1 MEDWM
6 IIKPDDS
13 KELKKKL
20 NEKELIL
27 YGMGDTG
34 MRIAEWC
41 QKHQIDFFMSDKN
54 IQGKKGPL
62 FESVK
67 VIEPQA
73 IVKNCPNAMI
83 VITSM
88 VYENEIM
95 ADLLELGVS
104 RERIYPCHIFMPGEV
119 TWKDIEEGSRADFE
133 LMKQRID
140 MVAEWGVFQG
150 IKSIAD
156 YGCGNRFV
164 EKMLSENILYYP
176 IDYIDRGEGTILCD
190 FNQDKFPEI
199 YAEVSLCLAMLM
211 YIVPAVEL
219 IEHICKHTEKT
230 VVFSF
235 VILEGFPNIA
245 ARRKSGMVQDFTAE
259 QIVDIF
265 NKNGFRLVDRKD
277 DMKGNTIMALFLF
290 ERE

>member
-1 MEDWM
+1 M
-6 IIKPDDS
+6 IIKPDNS
-13 KELKKKL
+13 KELIKVLK
-20 NEKELIL
+20 EKSLIL

-34 MRIAEWC
+34 MRIASWC
-41 QKHQIDFFMSDKN
+41 EEQEIDFSMSDKMLSKMNGFMYEN
-54 IQGKKGPL
+54 I
-62 FESVK
+62 K
-67 VIEPQA
+67 VIEPQD
-73 IVKNCPNAMI
+73 ILKKCPDARI
-83 VITSM
+83 VITSL
-88 VYENEIM
+88 VYEEEITE
-95 ADLLELGVS
+95 DLLCLGVGKEQIIS
-104 RERIYPCHIFMPGEV
+104 CSVFMPEEV
-119 TWKDIEEGSRADFE
+119 TWKDIEKGSRADFE

-140 MVAEWGVFQG
+140 MIAEWGVFQG
-150 IKSIAD
+150 VKSVAD

-164 EKMLSENILYYP
+164 EMKLSEDVLYYP

-190 FNQDKFPEI
+190 FNQDRFPEI
-199 YAEVSLCLAMLM
+199 DAEVSLCLAMLM

-259 QIVDIF
+259 QIVDMF
-265 NKNGFRLVDRKD
+265 NKNGFRLVGRKD
-277 DMKGNTIMALFLF
+277 DMKGNTIMALFWF

>member
-1 MEDWM
+1 M
-6 IIKPDDS
+6 IIKPDNS
-13 KELKKKL
+13 KELIKKL
-20 NEKELIL
+20 KEKELIL

-41 QKHQIDFFMSDKN
+41 QNQQIDFYMSDKN
-54 IQGKKGPL
+54 IQRKNGPL
-62 FESVK
+62 YENVK
-67 VIEPQA
+67 VVAPQD
-73 IVKNCPNAMI
+73 ILKKYRDAMI

-88 VYENEIM
+88 VYEEEIT
-95 ADLLELGVS
+95 ADLLRLGVDE
-104 RERIYPCHIFMPGEV
+104 ERIISSRIFMPKEV
-119 TWKDIEEGSRADFE
+119 TWKDIEGGSKADFE

-164 EKMLSENILYYP
+164 EKKLSEGILYYP

-219 IEHICKHTEKT
+219 IEHICRHTEKT

-235 VILEGFPNIA
+235 VILEGFPNIE
-245 ARRKSGMVQDFTAE
+245 ARRKSGMVQDFTAD

-265 NKNGFRLVDRKD
+265 NENGFRLVDRKD